1 MSNANGTPIHLY
13 DPLQQA
19 VRQDALVVLGR
30 EHLHGGAREV
40 VVEHAVRPL
49 RPRLQGLPDGQGAE
63 EEEEEEGNVSRA
75 KKTIIIQFDRYFWD
89 ELWLM

>member
-1 MSNANGTPIHLY
+1 MSNATQIHLY

-63 EEEEEEGNVSRA
+63 DEAEGKCELSKA
-75 KKTIIIQFDRYFWD
+75 K
-89 ELWLM
+89 L

>member
-1 MSNANGTPIHLY
+1 MSNATQIHLY

-63 EEEEEEGNVSRA
+63 EEEERNVSKA
-75 KKTIIIQFDRYFWD
+75 KQNYNYSI
-89 ELWLM
+89 